1 MDEANS
7 SDSDETFVYESN
19 PPEPHSAR
27 PGRFHFRTPSST
39 SAQSHVDHRGGLR
52 STGGLSDNNH
62 SIAGKRSMK
71 FANNPYNNSL
81 ELDGSDRTDSGR
93 GYSVGSARGN
103 ATGGLPNHRMAQIGR
118 GTRGGH
124 PSLFDGDSPFPAKI
138 RPATGNTS
146 RHSSRPTSPRNGVL
160 ARGVNGKKG
169 GLISAYDIDGE
180 GADDE
185 RTPLVGSLRSNRS
198 RNARR
203 PGSLRQQEY
212 NQARRRSP
220 MTRLACCFLFSIMAL
235 LVLAGAG
242 GFIFATTKA
251 LTDVHISSIEN
262 VLASEQEIMLDLVVR
277 ATNPNVMTVT
287 ISDMDVNIF
296 AKSPYVGT
304 DKYWREH
311 PNLDFSRSIWDQRKR
326 RNMTS
331 PPYIENYDGNEE
343 MKKTD
348 GVDEGT
354 DPIGDPG
361 KDTETMLLGRIF
373 TLDSSL
379 VFEGSPI
386 KRHSTKSVG
395 ELRLRKPGNET
406 EVGGTERWERV
417 IQHHFELIVRGVLKY
432 QLPFSSR
439 VRTIPVRGNVTVHP
453 DDPVKDKMTTTI
465 EMIGPQSPPPAM
477 PVLGSRSKHG
487 AMNVPSIS
495 RP

>member
-1 MDEANS
+1 
-7 SDSDETFVYESN
+7 
-19 PPEPHSAR
+19 
-27 PGRFHFRTPSST
+27 
-39 SAQSHVDHRGGLR
+39 
-52 STGGLSDNNH
+52 
-62 SIAGKRSMK
+62 MK
-71 FANNPYNNSL
+71 FANNPYNSSQ
-81 ELDGSDRTDSGR
+81 ELDGGDRTDNGR
-93 GYSVGSARGN
+93 GYSVASARGN
-103 ATGGLPNHRMAQIGR
+103 ATGGLLNHRMAHIGR
-118 GTRGGH
+118 GTRGGRT
-124 PSLFDGDSPFPAKI
+124 SIVDGESPFPAKI

-146 RHSSRPTSPRNGVL
+146 RQSSRPTSPRNGAV

-169 GLISAYDIDGE
+169 GLTASYDIDGE

-185 RTPLVGSLRSNRS
+185 RTPLVGSVRSNRS

-251 LTDVHISSIEN
+251 LTNVHISSVEN

-277 ATNPNVMTVT
+277 AINPNVMTVT
-287 ISDMDVNIF
+287 ITDMDVNIF
-296 AKSPYVGT
+296 AKSPHLGT
-304 DKYWREH
+304 DKHWREH
-311 PNLDFSRSIWDQRKR
+311 PNLEFSRSAWDQRKR
-326 RNMTS
+326 RNATAPVQM
-331 PPYIENYDGNEE
+331 EDHDDNEE
-343 MKKTD
+343 MRKTD

-373 TLDSSL
+373 TLDSAL
-379 VFEGSPI
+379 VFEGSPV

-406 EVGGTERWERV
+406 EAGGTERWERV

-439 VRTIPVRGNVTVHP
+439 VKTIPIRGNVTVHP
-453 DDPVKDKMTTTI
+453 DDPVKDKSTARINTAL
-465 EMIGPQSPPPAM
+465 PPSRLLRRLALSPNEI
-477 PVLGSRSKHG
+477 LEE
-487 AMNVPSIS
+487 
-495 RP
+495 